1 MMKTS
6 RPDANF
12 ARLLQEFFLERLIN
26 QRNAS
31 PQTVAAYRDGFR
43 LLLQFAQRH
52 LGKAP
57 ECLALTDLD
66 APVVLAF
73 LNHLENE
80 RHNTIRSRNAR
91 FAAIRSFLHFAAFK
105 EPTALPVIQR
115 VLAIPMKRFDKPLL
129 GFLSHTEMQAI
140 LDAPDGRTWCGQRDR
155 LMFATLYN
163 TGGRV
168 SEITGLCVAD
178 VALVGSASVHL
189 HGKGRKNR
197 SVPLWQTTAT
207 QIRRWLPRIDSRPD
221 RPLFPSISGTRLT
234 RPAVTSRLHLAV
246 QHAAAGCPSLTKRRV
261 SPHTI
266 RHATAMRML
275 QAGVDITVIA
285 LWLGHEN
292 PATTH
297 MYVEADLAMKE
308 RALKAVQ
315 PPHLTQTRYRPT
327 DRVLQ
332 FLQTL

>member
-1 MMKTS
+1 MKAS
-6 RPDANF
+6 RPDANL
-12 ARLLQEFFLERLIN
+12 ARLLQAFFVERLIN

-31 PQTVAAYRDGFR
+31 PQTVAAYRDSFR
-43 LLLQFAQRH
+43 LLLQFARRH
-52 LGKAP
+52 LGLAP
-57 ECLALTDLD
+57 ERLALTDLD
-66 APVVLAF
+66 ASTVLAF
-73 LNHLENE
+73 LNYLEHE

-91 FAAIRSFLHFAAFK
+91 FAAIRSFFHFAALK
-105 EPTALPVIQR
+105 EPLALPVIQR

-140 LDAPDGRTWCGQRDR
+140 LDAPDGSTWCGQRDR

-178 VALVGSASVHL
+178 VALEGSASVRL
-189 HGKGRKNR
+189 HGKGRKDR
-197 SVPLWQTTAT
+197 SVPLWRTTAA
-207 QIRRWLPRIDSRPD
+207 QIRHWLPRIDGRPD
-221 RPLFPSISGTRLT
+221 RPLFPSVSGGRMS
-234 RPAVTSRLHLAV
+234 RPAVTARLQLAV
-246 QHAAAGCPSLTKRRV
+246 RGAAAHCPPLTKRRV

-266 RHATAMRML
+266 RHSTAMRML
-275 QAGVDITVIA
+275 QAGVDITLIA

-315 PPHLTQTRYRPT
+315 PPHIKQTRYRPT

>member
-1 MMKTS
+1 MKTACPQPS
-6 RPDANF
+6 FPT
-12 ARLLQEFFLERLIN
+12 LLQQFFLERLIQ

-31 PQTVAAYRDGFR
+31 TQTVAAYRDSFR
-43 LLLQFAQRH
+43 LLLQFAQHH
-52 LGKAP
+52 LGKSP
-57 ECLALTDLD
+57 ERLALTDLD
-66 APVVLAF
+66 APLILAF
-73 LNHLENE
+73 LNHLESE

-115 VLAIPMKRFDKPLL
+115 GLAIPMKRFDKPLL
-129 GFLSHTEMQAI
+129 GFLSRAEMQAI
-140 LDAPDGRTWCGQRDR
+140 LDAPDCTTWCGQRDR
-155 LMFATLYN
+155 IMFATLYN

-168 SEITGLCVAD
+168 SEITGLQVAD
-178 VALVGSASVHL
+178 VVLDGSAAVRIR
-189 HGKGRKNR
+189 GKGRKER
-197 SVPLWQTTAT
+197 SVPLWRTTAVE
-207 QIRRWLPRIDSRPD
+207 IRKWLPRIDGKPD
-221 RPLFPSISGTRLT
+221 QPLFPGWSGTRMT
-234 RPAVTSRLHLAV
+234 RPAVTARLQLAV
-246 QHAAAGCPSLTKRRV
+246 HSAAVSCPQLRKRRV
-261 SPHTI
+261 SPHII
-266 RHATAMRML
+266 RHSTAMHMF
-275 QAGVDITVIA
+275 QAGVDITLIA

-315 PPHLTQTRYRPT
+315 PPNIKQTRYQPT